1 MEEADRKARD
11 KERKEAEER
20 ARKNQELFEHRKL
33 QALEKE
39 RRLQEQA
46 KNDRDEFQRI
56 IVQQK
61 IERDI
66 ELKLDQDRKAMVK
79 DHADQLKK
87 QIALNE
93 EKKKQDKR
101 TLLEEGKKVK
111 DKLASEQKTLEG
123 LKSKKMAVLQAT
135 GVNEKYIGDL
145 ARKKIH
151 VWVVWDIL
159 QQFSQNYIIQFVLK
173 IIHKNQKINK
183 KACILQ
189 YIEHDHLLSLTRA

>member
-151 VWVVWDIL
+151 V
-159 QQFSQNYIIQFVLK
+159 
-173 IIHKNQKINK
+173 
-183 KACILQ
+183 
-189 YIEHDHLLSLTRA
+189 